1 MPIYNRFKLVNLDG
15 DYPLDQYMEEVINSI
30 TSFKEKKIDFPQ
42 YKYELKQYQKEAVNW
57 LCELKKYNFSGI
69 LADDMGL

>member
-42 YKYELKQYQKEAVNW
+42 YKYELTAS
-57 LCELKKYNFSGI
+57 F
-69 LADDMGL
+69 